1 MAKLKAGTFNAE
13 IAEEQVL
20 WRDKKRVLFFGP
32 PWSFTSYEITEKKL
46 RISKGF
52 FKKTED
58 DIMLYRISDITFF
71 QTLGERMNKLGT
83 LCVLSSDTSSPET
96 HLIHIKNA
104 RKVKELLMQK
114 VEEARKSSGVY
125 TSEIVGAPRPNPAPD
140 HTPEPPVDGAHK

>member
-20 WRDKKRVLFFGP
+20 WRDKKRVLFFGL

-83 LCVLSSDTSSPET
+83 LCVLSSDTSSPE
-96 HLIHIKNA
+96 
-104 RKVKELLMQK
+104 
-114 VEEARKSSGVY
+114 
-125 TSEIVGAPRPNPAPD
+125 
-140 HTPEPPVDGAHK
+140 